1 MALKLIEKIDYM
13 LVKLAIKKL
22 AADGETLKKE
32 QREALLKN
40 LITVTDSD
48 EMQELMSKLCSGVL
62 ISAPARKM
70 LWEKLTL
77 HPLPSESVPAIV
89 SALVASNAMW
99 KEQREEMLSY
109 LLTCP
114 LSARQI
120 QECVLSIVD
129 EAECKKHG
137 TAKILNNYYSFKT
150 AFDSLRPWVDEERPE
165 WKNGIETAFKKALF
179 ENAAPQDVLLGLICT
194 DHICHL
200 KDASIEFIDRKQLW
214 LMMEELLFSEE
225 YYSELSRDDPYILD
239 CGTNIGLAIYYF
251 KHYYPNARIVGFE
264 PWETAFECA
273 VRNVERNGWKN
284 VSIHHAA
291 VGKKEDVM
299 QLTVVEENSLAGSLT
314 GRLDTLI
321 ERKHWSKSVQNV
333 KVVRLSDYI
342 DCPVD
347 FIKMDIEGLENDVVK
362 EIGDKL
368 ENVSRM
374 FVEYHYGPNLEG
386 NSLTEI
392 LDILTNAGFA
402 FEISKS
408 RSYAELTKRRPFLHV
423 GEIVSELIWAV
434 KKV

>member
-22 AADGETLKKE
+22 AADGGTLKKE

-137 TAKILNNYYSFKT
+137 TAKILNNYCSFKT

-251 KHYYPNARIVGFE
+251 KHYYPNAKIEGFE
-264 PWETAFECA
+264 PWKTAFDCA
-273 VRNVERNGWKN
+273 TRNVERNGWKN
-284 VSIHHAA
+284 VTIHHAA
-291 VGKKEDVM
+291 IGQEESVM
-299 QLTVVEENSLAGSLT
+299 KLTVVEENSLAGSLV
-314 GRLDTLI
+314 GRLEEQI
-321 ERKHWSKSVQNV
+321 QQNHWNKSEENV
-333 KVVRLSDYI
+333 KVVCLSEYI
-342 DCPVD
+342 DRPVD
-347 FIKMDIEGLENDVVK
+347 FIKMDIEGLENKVLR
-362 EIGDKL
+362 EIQDKL
-368 ENVSRM
+368 ANVSRM
-374 FVEYHYGPNLEG
+374 FVEYHYAPNLKD
-386 NSLTEI
+386 NSLT
-392 LDILTNAGFA
+392 DILNILAEAGFA
-402 FEISKS
+402 FEVSKS
-408 RSYAELTKRRPFLHV
+408 HTYTMSTMHKPFVHV
-423 GEIVSELIWAV
+423 GKMISELIWAV
-434 KKV
+434 K